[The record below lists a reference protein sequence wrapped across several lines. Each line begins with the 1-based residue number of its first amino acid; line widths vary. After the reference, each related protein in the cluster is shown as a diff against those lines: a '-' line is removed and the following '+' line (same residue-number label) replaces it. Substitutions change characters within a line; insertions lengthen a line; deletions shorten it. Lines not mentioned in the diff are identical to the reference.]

1 MQAIHTHPYIQ
12 LFREDI
18 HNRHT
23 FRAENIEQ
31 GIRLSGNTNMQGR
44 GVASKSKRANRG
56 GEGLTLGPDSGDGR
70 EDVRDCEELQAG
82 MSKTGGQGR
91 APGEVADSCLRGVTG
106 TSSRR
111 GRGHAD
117 ELRRE
122 EHDRRGE
129 PRPRAATA
137 GRTK

>member
-1 MQAIHTHPYIQ
+1 
-12 LFREDI
+12 
-18 HNRHT
+18 
-23 FRAENIEQ
+23 
-31 GIRLSGNTNMQGR
+31 MQGR